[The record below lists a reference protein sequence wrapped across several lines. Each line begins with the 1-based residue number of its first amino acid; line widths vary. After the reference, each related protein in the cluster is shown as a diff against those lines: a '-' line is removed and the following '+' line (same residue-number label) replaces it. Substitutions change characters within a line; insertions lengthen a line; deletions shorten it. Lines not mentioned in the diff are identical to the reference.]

1 MNQSQLQVILG
12 AIAES
17 RKELSERLEAV
28 DARLRSVELY
38 QASTTSAQKTREKI
52 EDSKSLEVQWKVGIV
67 VSILGALLALVT
79 SMTGGN

>member
-1 MNQSQLQVILG
+1 MNQGQLHTILT
-12 AIAES
+12 AIS
-17 RKELSERLEAV
+17 DTRHELVERIEAV

-38 QASTTSAQKTREKI
+38 QASTTSAQKTREKL

-79 SMTGGN
+79 SVTGGN

>member
-1 MNQSQLQVILG
+1 MNQGQLQVILA

-28 DARLRSVELY
+28 DTRLRSVELY
-38 QASTTSAQKTREKI
+38 QASTTSAQKTREKL
-52 EDSKSLEVQWKVGIV
+52 EDAQSLTVQWKVGIV
-67 VSILGALLALVT
+67 VSVLGALLALAT

>member
-38 QASTTSAQKTREKI
+38 QASTTSAQKTREKL
-52 EDSKSLEVQWKVGIV
+52 EDSQSLEVQWKVGIV
-67 VSILGALLALVT
+67 VSILGTLLALAASVA
-79 SMTGGN
+79 GGN

>member
-1 MNQSQLQVILG
+1 MNQGQLQVILV

-28 DARLRSVELY
+28 DTRLRSVELY
-38 QASTTSAQKTREKI
+38 QASTTSAQKTREKL
-52 EDSKSLEVQWKVGIV
+52 EDAQSLTVQWKVGIV
-67 VSILGALLALVT
+67 VSVLGALLALAA